1 MLDAFSPNFS
11 LDGLGLELGSVGRCD
26 PTRANPS
33 PPPMALPLAFSENA
47 HRRQRTLSRAT
58 PRVHVLRAESDL
70 DSLTPCLSRRSP
82 INGGLDMMFQNEH
95 WRCVSWYPSRP
106 FRIHVIG
113 IVPAPP
119 PAPYFFLSRWIS
131 TRHLS
136 TRDVPD
142 GTLPTPPLHSLEEDK
157 HFENTLAQLGE
168 VDGEDPFMQV
178 SPRPSIPRDT
188 FFFVLSSISD
198 L

>member
-1 MLDAFSPNFS
+1 
-11 LDGLGLELGSVGRCD
+11 
-26 PTRANPS
+26 
-33 PPPMALPLAFSENA
+33 
-47 HRRQRTLSRAT
+47 
-58 PRVHVLRAESDL
+58 
-70 DSLTPCLSRRSP
+70 
-82 INGGLDMMFQNEH
+82 MMFQNEH